1 MRPDLRDRFCNYLKH
16 WSFKKRICLFLI
28 AFTLLLAGCNSN
40 KVKVRGKVIGL
51 QGTVKLLAEMP
62 GQQGLVIL
70 AQQDVTDGNI
80 DLETEALQ
88 IPARVWVD
96 VAGKNTLEFI
106 LDSKDQIWI
115 QGKIKF
121 PDQIEVKGSGL
132 DMEYAKLKKMFKEK
146 YEGPIEPIDKAI
158 KKIME
163 KPKRSKEEEVLL
175 GVHQLQR
182 QRYIRA
188 RAKYVKNLIEVNP
201 TMELSLFLLQDEL
214 KDSLDLQR
222 ELFKKLEIA
231 NKESNV
237 YKTTAEKLQ

>member
-1 MRPDLRDRFCNYLKH
+1 M
-16 WSFKKRICLFLI
+16 KRICLFLI

-132 DMEYAKLKKMFKEK
+132 DMDYAKLKKMFKEK

-231 NKESNV
+231 NKESNI

>member
-1 MRPDLRDRFCNYLKH
+1 M
-16 WSFKKRICLFLI
+16 KRICLFLI

-51 QGTVKLLAEMP
+51 QGTLKLLAEMP

-115 QGKIKF
+115 QGKINF

-231 NKESNV
+231 NKESNI

>member
-1 MRPDLRDRFCNYLKH
+1 M
-16 WSFKKRICLFLI
+16 KRICLFLI

-188 RAKYVKNLIEVNP
+188 RAKSVKNLIEVNP

-231 NKESNV
+231 NKESNI

>member
-1 MRPDLRDRFCNYLKH
+1 M
-16 WSFKKRICLFLI
+16 KRICLFLI

-214 KDSLDLQR
+214 KDSIDLQR

-231 NKESNV
+231 NKESNI

>member
-1 MRPDLRDRFCNYLKH
+1 M
-16 WSFKKRICLFLI
+16 KRICLFLI

-146 YEGPIEPIDKAI
+146 YEGPIEPIYKAI

-163 KPKRSKEEEVLL
+163 KTKRSKEEEVLL

-231 NKESNV
+231 NKESNI

>member
-1 MRPDLRDRFCNYLKH
+1 M
-16 WSFKKRICLFLI
+16 KRICLFLI

-222 ELFKKLEIA
+222 ELFKKLEKNC
-231 NKESNV
+231 NKS
-237 YKTTAEKLQ
+237 KAM

>member
-1 MRPDLRDRFCNYLKH
+1 M
-16 WSFKKRICLFLI
+16 KRICLFLI

-132 DMEYAKLKKMFKEK
+132 DIEYAKLKKMFKEK

-231 NKESNV
+231 NKESNI

>member
-1 MRPDLRDRFCNYLKH
+1 M
-16 WSFKKRICLFLI
+16 KRICLFLI

-121 PDQIEVKGSGL
+121 PDQIEVKGSGS

>member
-1 MRPDLRDRFCNYLKH
+1 M
-16 WSFKKRICLFLI
+16 KRICSFLI

-231 NKESNV
+231 NKESNI

>member
-1 MRPDLRDRFCNYLKH
+1 M
-16 WSFKKRICLFLI
+16 KRICLFLI

-115 QGKIKF
+115 QGTIKF

>member
-1 MRPDLRDRFCNYLKH
+1 M
-16 WSFKKRICLFLI
+16 KRICLFLI

-40 KVKVRGKVIGL
+40 KLKVRGKVIGL

>member
-1 MRPDLRDRFCNYLKH
+1 M
-16 WSFKKRICLFLI
+16 KRICLFLI

-231 NKESNV
+231 NKESNI
-237 YKTTAEKLQ
+237 YKTAAEKLQ

>member
-1 MRPDLRDRFCNYLKH
+1 M
-16 WSFKKRICLFLI
+16 KRICLFLI

-132 DMEYAKLKKMFKEK
+132 DMEYAKLKKIFKEK

>member
-1 MRPDLRDRFCNYLKH
+1 M
-16 WSFKKRICLFLI
+16 KRICLFLI

-158 KKIME
+158 RKIME

-231 NKESNV
+231 NKESNI

>member
-1 MRPDLRDRFCNYLKH
+1 M
-16 WSFKKRICLFLI
+16 KRICLFLI

-51 QGTVKLLAEMP
+51 QDTVKLLAEMP

>member
-1 MRPDLRDRFCNYLKH
+1 M
-16 WSFKKRICLFLI
+16 KRICLFLI

-132 DMEYAKLKKMFKEK
+132 DMENAKLKKMFKEK

>member
-1 MRPDLRDRFCNYLKH
+1 M
-16 WSFKKRICLFLI
+16 KRICLFLI

-175 GVHQLQR
+175 GVNQLQR

-231 NKESNV
+231 NKESNI

>member
-1 MRPDLRDRFCNYLKH
+1 MK
-16 WSFKKRICLFLI
+16 SICLFLI

-222 ELFKKLEIA
+222 ELFKKLDIA
-231 NKESNV
+231 NKESNI

>member
-1 MRPDLRDRFCNYLKH
+1 M
-16 WSFKKRICLFLI
+16 KRICLFLI

-40 KVKVRGKVIGL
+40 KGKVRGKVIGL

>member
-1 MRPDLRDRFCNYLKH
+1 M
-16 WSFKKRICLFLI
+16 KRICLFLI

-121 PDQIEVKGSGL
+121 PDQIEVTGSGL

-231 NKESNV
+231 NKESNI

>member
-1 MRPDLRDRFCNYLKH
+1 M
-16 WSFKKRICLFLI
+16 KRICLFLI

-188 RAKYVKNLIEVNP
+188 LAKYVKNLIEVNP

-231 NKESNV
+231 NKESNI

>member
-1 MRPDLRDRFCNYLKH
+1 M
-16 WSFKKRICLFLI
+16 KRICLFLI

-40 KVKVRGKVIGL
+40 KVKLRGKVIGL

>member
-1 MRPDLRDRFCNYLKH
+1 M
-16 WSFKKRICLFLI
+16 KRICLFLI

-188 RAKYVKNLIEVNP
+188 RAKYVKNLIEVKP

-231 NKESNV
+231 NKESNI

>member
-1 MRPDLRDRFCNYLKH
+1 M
-16 WSFKKRICLFLI
+16 KRICLFLI

-132 DMEYAKLKKMFKEK
+132 DMEYAQLKKMFKEK

-231 NKESNV
+231 NKESNI

>member
-1 MRPDLRDRFCNYLKH
+1 M
-16 WSFKKRICLFLI
+16 KRICLFLI

-188 RAKYVKNLIEVNP
+188 RAKYVKNLIEVNA
-201 TMELSLFLLQDEL
+201 TMELSRFLLQDEL

-231 NKESNV
+231 NKESNI

>member
-1 MRPDLRDRFCNYLKH
+1 M
-16 WSFKKRICLFLI
+16 KRICLFLI

-88 IPARVWVD
+88 IPARAWVD

>member
-1 MRPDLRDRFCNYLKH
+1 M
-16 WSFKKRICLFLI
+16 KRICLFLI

-132 DMEYAKLKKMFKEK
+132 DMEYAKLKEK